1 MELNKKT
8 EVALKKL
15 GDNEDKLYFRLT
27 RRVKPSRRK
36 LIMTEPYLDMTLV
49 YYLKVGL
56 TDEEFLMMDIKCETM
71 RKWEIDFAKL
81 KEIALKNTFKN
92 NEPEIIRLD
101 ELLSLY
107 MDEDSELDK
116 QMYVITNKSRNFGAT
131 SLVYPGLLDSI
142 YERLGGDYYILPSSI
157 HECIALKVSDDLD
170 PEMLRSLVRKINYT
184 EVAPEQIL
192 SDNVYIYRRAAGCL
206 SIDNL

>member
-27 RRVKPSRRK
+27 RRIKPSRRK

-142 YERLGGDYYILPSSI
+142 YERVGGDYYILPSSI
-157 HECIALKVSDDLD
+157 HECIALKASDDLD
-170 PEMLRSLVRKINYT
+170 PGMLRSLVRKINYT
-184 EVAPEQIL
+184 EVEPEQIL